1 MSILFVL
8 LTFLIVIS
16 VNYLYFR
23 VPLAPPAE
31 TRVVVPPRVPVM
43 AREGNF
49 SIPKDYSFHPGHAW
63 VLREAADNARI
74 GLDKFAADLVG
85 TIDRIDV
92 CAPSR
97 WVRQGQRLATIH
109 AGEISI
115 DLVSPVEGVV
125 MAINDDVVKNP
136 ALATSD
142 PYKDGW
148 LAVLK
153 SPDLPT
159 NEKNLLHGAMVAPWM
174 QYGVTRL
181 KEVLTSANPALAQDG
196 GLPLNEILPRVE
208 PALRQKLIKEFFL
221 N

>member
-16 VNYLYFR
+16 VNYFYFH
-23 VPLAPPAE
+23 VPLALPAE
-31 TRVVVPPRVPVM
+31 TRVVAPPRVPVM
-43 AREGNF
+43 AKEGTF
-49 SIPKDYSFHPGHAW
+49 SIPKDYSFHPGHTW

-74 GLDKFAADLVG
+74 GLDKFGADLVG

-92 CAPSR
+92 CSPSR
-97 WVRQGQRLATIH
+97 WIRQGQRLATIH
-109 AGEISI
+109 AGDISF

-148 LAVLK
+148 LAILK
-153 SPDLPT
+153 SPDLRT

-181 KEVLTSANPALAQDG
+181 KEVLASANPSLAQDG
-196 GLPLNEILPRVE
+196 GLPLNEVLPQIE